1 MAIHPDRDI
10 IATGQMAGK
19 PRRDDDKAN
28 YQGGKLVTI
37 FVWRA
42 STREVIAEIRGFH
55 RRAVR

>member
-28 YQGGKLVTI
+28 Y
-37 FVWRA
+37 
-42 STREVIAEIRGFH
+42 
-55 RRAVR
+55 